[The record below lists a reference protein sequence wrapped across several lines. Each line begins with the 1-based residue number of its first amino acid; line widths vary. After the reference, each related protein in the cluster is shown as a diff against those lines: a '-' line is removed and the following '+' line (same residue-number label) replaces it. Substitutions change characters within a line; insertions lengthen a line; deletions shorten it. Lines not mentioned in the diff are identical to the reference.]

1 MTVNELL
8 KRARSA
14 LGKKVKY
21 RLGAGGIDPKS
32 PTPASVDN
40 ACDCSGFVCWC
51 LGISRKTDHPLYVR
65 FNGGWINT
73 DAIVHDANQP
83 TGFFRK
89 IDEPKV
95 GCLIVFPSKKPRRP
109 YGHVGIVTEVK
120 EGKVTKSSTVRR
132 AISVNTVTPSKRR
145 HQRSFKSQTPSSF
158 GLRALKCERVSVQE
172 CKR

>member
-73 DAIVHDANQP
+73 DAIVHDANSP

-89 IDEPKV
+89 IPEPKV

-109 YGHVGIVTEVK
+109 YGHVGIVTEVR
-120 EGKVTKSSTVRR
+120 EGKVTKVIHCSSG
-132 AISVNTVTPSKRR
+132 NFRR
-145 HQRSFKSQTPSSF
+145 HGDAIKETPPTVF
-158 GLRALKCERVSVQE
+158 QVPDTIFVWFEGIEV
-172 CKR
+172 

>member
-1 MTVNELL
+1 MKVDELL

-21 RLGAGGIDPKS
+21 RLGAGGIDPNS

-95 GCLIVFPSKKPRRP
+95 GCLVVFPSKKPRRP
-109 YGHVGIVTEVK
+109 YGHVGIVTEVR
-120 EGKVTKSSTVRR
+120 EGKVTKVIHCSSGNFRR
-132 AISVNTVTPSKRR
+132 YGRCHQRNTANSLSSPRR
-145 HQRSFKSQTPSSF
+145 H
-158 GLRALKCERVSVQE
+158 LRLV
-172 CKR
+172 